1 MKRLFELIKAKPS
14 LFLIAILAIF
24 LFVVA
29 YQCGTTKEA
38 KRTAKIFMD
47 EADQV
52 KEETKILIKEKDE
65 ENEQLENDNLEK
77 DKIIAKVNSENEDLI
92 SKQKENEVKMEEM
105 EAEIAKEKP
114 DELINRA
121 RSLLATNE
129 IWWNTD
135 TEKVEFS
142 LESFRLGVTRW
153 ADWSDFTLEREPN
166 YKQQILNV
174 NKIKTTQ
181 EEKILNLVT
190 EIGNF
195 KITATQQQKNY
206 DALNTAFS
214 EFRRYAKKKGGIG
227 HDLMWGG
234 VGYGVGKLL
243 EGILGGKK

>member
-1 MKRLFELIKAKPS
+1 MKRLLELIKAKPF

-29 YQCGTTKEA
+29 YQCGTAKEA

-47 EADQV
+47 KADDV
-52 KEETKILIKEKDE
+52 KVETEELIKKKDE
-65 ENEQLENDNLEK
+65 ENEKLEK
-77 DKIIAKVNSENEDLI
+77 DNLKKDIVIAEANAENEDLI
-92 SKQKENEVKMEEM
+92 SKQKENEIKMEEM

-121 RSLLATNE
+121 RGLLDTDE
-129 IWWNTD
+129 IWWNIE

-166 YKQQILNV
+166 YKQQILNAGIV
-174 NKIKTTQ
+174 KTTQ
-181 EEKILNLVT
+181 EGKILNLVI
-190 EIGNF
+190 EIGNL
-195 KITATQQQKNY
+195 KITTTQQQKNY
-206 DALNTAFS
+206 DALDTAFS
-214 EFRRYAKKKGGIG
+214 EFRRYAKKKGGVG
-227 HDLMWGG
+227 RDLLWGG

-243 EGILGGKK
+243 EGIFGNK